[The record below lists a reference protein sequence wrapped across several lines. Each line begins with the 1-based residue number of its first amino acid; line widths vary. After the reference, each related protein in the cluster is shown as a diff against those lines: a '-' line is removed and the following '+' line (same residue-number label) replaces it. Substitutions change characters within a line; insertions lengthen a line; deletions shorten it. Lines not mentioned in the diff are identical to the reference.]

1 MSAGV
6 RIGGSAAAVA
16 LLITLAGCTPTPA
29 EQSDQG
35 VPDVVW
41 ADGEPSGEF
50 EQDAWVQAARSALT
64 ALAVAQNRND
74 FELPELVESTTY
86 EVRSAAWRGARDRVE
101 AGERTDVHPGP
112 QPLEPQSV
120 EVSADGRSASVQACV
135 ALDWSSPQGTP
146 PESFDTAGAEYRL
159 ERTEDGRTILDAIV
173 GLPNLDCATADPAV
187 GLFDP
192 APKESSVTDVD
203 QIVRPQTD

>member
-35 VPDVVW
+35 VPEVVW

-159 ERTEDGRTILDAIV
+159 ERTEDGRTVLDAIV

-192 APKESSVTDVD
+192 APKKSSVTDVD

>member
-1 MSAGV
+1 VRARDRIVAGMT
-6 RIGGSAAAVA
+6 GAS
-16 LLITLAGCTPTPA
+16 LLIALTGCTPTAPSTSG
-29 EQSDQG
+29 QPF
-35 VPDVVW
+35 PDVVW
-41 ADGEPSGEF
+41 VDGEPSGEF

-146 PESFDTAGAEYRL
+146 PDSFDTAGAEYRL
-159 ERTEDGRTILDAIV
+159 ERTEDGRTVLDAIV